1 MHLKNFWK
9 RYRSGIL
16 FFAPFFILFT
26 VFILIPIFVAFAIS
40 FTNYNMLESPDFI
53 GIKNYVHLIMDDDIF
68 LTAMKNTMVFA
79 VVTGPLGYIF
89 SFLAAWLI
97 DTLPC
102 KRPFRFGFLCSVYHK
117 RGCHVCSLALLFFR

>member
-79 VVTGPLGYIF
+79 VVTGPIGYIF
-89 SFLAAWLI
+89 SFLAAWFRLSQAG
-97 DTLPC
+97 LPC
-102 KRPFRFGFLCSVYHK
+102 LRFGFT
-117 RGCHVCSLALLFFR
+117 FFQVTDMV

>member
-1 MHLKNFWK
+1 M
-9 RYRSGIL
+9 

-102 KRPFRFGFLCSVYHK
+102 KRLFALAFMFRLSQAGLPCLQFGFT
-117 RGCHVCSLALLFFR
+117 FFR

>member
-1 MHLKNFWK
+1 
-9 RYRSGIL
+9 
-16 FFAPFFILFT
+16 
-26 VFILIPIFVAFAIS
+26 
-40 FTNYNMLESPDFI
+40 
-53 GIKNYVHLIMDDDIF
+53 MDDDIF

-102 KRPFRFGFLCSVYHK
+102 KRLFA
-117 RGCHVCSLALLFFR
+117 LAFYVPSITSGVAMSAVWL

>member
-97 DTLPC
+97 DTLP
-102 KRPFRFGFLCSVYHK
+102 L
-117 RGCHVCSLALLFFR
+117 SLIHI